1 MTACEHCGGEHGPE
15 VVVACAIDDHPVI
28 LRGLRAYLNAEAD
41 CIDLAVIAPT
51 VEAVLADGA
60 GGATVALLDVNLGDG
75 SAVGENV
82 ARLRRAGINVLLF
95 TGEHRPAIVRRALD
109 AGALGLVLKDDP
121 EASIVR
127 ALHEGNSGRF
137 VVSGAL
143 AHQIA
148 NDPRGAIRLSER
160 ETEVLGLL
168 ARGLPWTTIARQLG
182 SSVETARTHCYRAIE
197 KYARAGAPVSLGP
210 KNVAFQAVADGH
222 VDPPLRG
229 RVTGTRDG
237 APAPGD
243 EPGSRPLP

>member
-1 MTACEHCGGEHGPE
+1 
-15 VVVACAIDDHPVI
+15 VVLACAIDDHPVI
-28 LRGLRAYLNAEAD
+28 LRGLRAYLEAEAA
-41 CIDLAVIAPT
+41 CISLAVIAPT
-51 VEAVLADGA
+51 VDAVLADDA
-60 GGATVALLDVNLGDG
+60 HGATVALLDVNLGDA
-75 SAVGENV
+75 SAVGDNV
-82 ARLRRAGINVLLF
+82 KRLRDAGLNVLLF

-121 EASIVR
+121 EASIVT

-148 NDPRGAIRLSER
+148 TDPRGAIRLSER

-168 ARGLPWTTIARQLG
+168 ARGLPWTTIARQLRL
-182 SSVETARTHCYRAIE
+182 SVETARTHCYRAIE

-222 VDPPLRG
+222 VDTPARG
-229 RVTGTRDG
+229 TASSARGG
-237 APAPGD
+237 ALTPGGD
-243 EPGSRPLP
+243 AVSRPVQ